1 VEIWDWEPVKQAI
14 KAQNTTQE
22 WVAEKAGVPF
32 NTFRGWITK
41 GIEPRLGDAFRI
53 ADTLGVSLEILAGRE
68 FMVPSGKSVALRGFE
83 VATLVPQT
91 ISAGGGQELLNYTN
105 EELVQKAPY
114 PKRWGK
120 ALMAMEVRG
129 DSMTR
134 VNIFDGDIVFYAP
147 GDIRADGIYVL
158 QLDGGMFV
166 KRLQF
171 EMSGKINIHSENPKY
186 DSVVE
191 HFNSQAMIIL
201 GKVRGWLH
209 EHPY

>member
-1 VEIWDWEPVKQAI
+1 MDFWNHVKTQVTSQG
-14 KAQNTTQE
+14 KTQE
-22 WVAEKAGVPF
+22 WLASESGINL
-32 NTFRGWITK
+32 NTYRGWVSKNRIPDVL
-41 GIEPRLGDAFRI
+41 EAARI
-53 ADTLGVSLEILAGRE
+53 ADSLGVSLDILAGRE
-68 FMVPSGKSVALRGFE
+68 FMVPSGKPVTLTGFE

-91 ISAGGGQELLNYTN
+91 ISAGGGQELLNYSS

-186 DSVVE
+186 DSMVE
-191 HFNSQAMIIL
+191 HFDSQAMIIL

>member
-1 VEIWDWEPVKQAI
+1 MDFWDRVRERIKQE
-14 KAQNTTQE
+14 NTTQE
-22 WVAEKAGVPF
+22 WLAGKTDISL
-32 NTFRGWITK
+32 NTLKGWMTRGV
-41 GIEPRLGDAFRI
+41 EPRIDEGFRI
-53 ADTLGVSLEILAGRE
+53 ANALGVSLDILAGKE
-68 FMVPSGKSVALRGFE
+68 FMVPSGKPVTLTGFE

-191 HFNSQAMIIL
+191 HFNSQAMVIL

>member
-1 VEIWDWEPVKQAI
+1 MDFWNHVKTQVTSQG
-14 KAQNTTQE
+14 KTQE
-22 WVAEKAGVPF
+22 WLASESGINL
-32 NTFRGWITK
+32 NTYRGWVSKNRIPDVL
-41 GIEPRLGDAFRI
+41 EAARI
-53 ADTLGVSLEILAGRE
+53 ADSLGVSLDILAGRE
-68 FMVPSGKSVALRGFE
+68 FMVPSGKPVTLTGFE

-91 ISAGGGQELLNYTN
+91 ISAGGGQELLNYSS

-158 QLDGGMFV
+158 QLDGGTFV

-191 HFNSQAMIIL
+191 HFDSQAMIIL